1 MHHPKIF
8 KIAWLVAACSF
19 FQSGCSSIGGTF
31 FDPSI
36 NLDASGNLYS
46 CNSGQYLPRVYT
58 GFFYDI
64 YYYRKMRELN
74 SEKYISAV
82 ADMPFS
88 FIADT
93 ALLPYT
99 IYTQLRYGPLC
110 DGNTKKYTK
119 GNRVEVTSG
128 HRETNNVHHLNS
140 AGSEFVF
147 SVVLPVDEEWIPN
160 DRFRLDSRGSLS
172 AQGKNSG
179 MSVLIDWSWTLKD
192 YEIRYL
198 ERLKSV
204 EKGISRI
211 SPIYLPWYTGE
222 VGEIG
227 RKQFYNLPDSGGE
240 NSIIYIEPLLISN
253 KYYCIKKVRFRNISG
268 INRYY
273 IDERCPFRTLDGRDA
288 FLTFSYFFDSDF
300 ILSQTQLNERAD
312 EWDQYFSV
320 VWESLIIM
328 PEAYQFEQMG
338 SPPER

>member
-1 MHHPKIF
+1 MHFAKIF
-8 KIAWLVAACSF
+8 KTAWLAATCLF
-19 FQSGCSSIGGTF
+19 ILSGCSSIGGTF

-119 GNRVEVTSG
+119 GNRVEVTSR

-160 DRFRLDSRGSLS
+160 DRYRLNSYGYLDV
-172 AQGKNSG
+172 QGKSMGSNLVIS
-179 MSVLIDWSWTLKD
+179 WRWTLKD
-192 YEIRYL
+192 YELRSL
-198 ERLKSV
+198 DRDV
-204 EKGISRI
+204 SRR
-211 SPIYLPWYTGE
+211 SPIYLPWHTGQM
-222 VGEIG
+222 GEIG
-227 RKQFYNLPDSGGE
+227 RKQIENLPSPSSGGE
-240 NSIIYIEPLLISN
+240 VVFIEVLLRSN
-253 KYYCIKKVRFRNISG
+253 KYYCIRKVEFRQVSNDV
-268 INRYY
+268 RYY
-273 IDERCPFRTLDGRDA
+273 VDEQCPFRTLDGRDA
-288 FLTFSYFFDSDF
+288 FLVFKYFFDVRKSDLMPDSSH
-300 ILSQTQLNERAD
+300 IDERINY
-312 EWDQYFSV
+312 WDQRLAV
-320 VWESLIIM
+320 TWGSLIVM
-328 PEAYQFEQMG
+328 PKAYQFEPMA
-338 SPPER
+338 SAPES